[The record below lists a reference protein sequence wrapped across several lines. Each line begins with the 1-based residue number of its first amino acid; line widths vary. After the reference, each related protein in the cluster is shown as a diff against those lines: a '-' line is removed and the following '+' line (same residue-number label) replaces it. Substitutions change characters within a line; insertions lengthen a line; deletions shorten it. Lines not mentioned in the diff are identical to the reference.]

1 MGQHSAGEELAK
13 LLLDEP
19 GQAGA
24 FAVLRHLTQEG
35 LQVLANDG
43 VEHGVLGVAGPIR
56 GVDTRHVLAYRVPGA
71 APMPRD
77 GYTVRHEARA
87 GKRDS
92 ENSSM
97 SAWPGGT

>member
-1 MGQHSAGEELAK
+1 
-13 LLLDEP
+13 
-19 GQAGA
+19 
-24 FAVLRHLTQEG
+24 
-35 LQVLANDG
+35 
-43 VEHGVLGVAGPIR
+43 
-56 GVDTRHVLAYRVPGA
+56 VPGA

-92 ENSSM
+92 EHSRM